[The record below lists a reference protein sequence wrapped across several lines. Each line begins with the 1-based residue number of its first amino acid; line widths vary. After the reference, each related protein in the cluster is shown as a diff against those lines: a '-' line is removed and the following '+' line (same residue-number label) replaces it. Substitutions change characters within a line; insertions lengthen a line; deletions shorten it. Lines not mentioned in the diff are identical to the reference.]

1 MLGKKSRQ
9 VFIGGLAPDTKEEDL
24 RKALADVGGISD
36 VTLWKDPESG
46 RTKGAGKIKF
56 ETEELAKQAVQ
67 ALRASRGSFSYA
79 TVFTDANPGEIDVQY
94 DRASQWL
101 VSRQKLQTDLDEAAR
116 SLLQRVRYDLPAV
129 KNQEQTCQKQV
140 QETESRQREA
150 SRQES
155 ETTKKLQDM
164 CDAHHISGADFMVEL
179 QSYVNTAIPRFQE
192 NASSKVLSCAEA
204 LEFYTSITKS
214 LREKGVGQ
222 EDENPLPV
230 LRHLLA
236 NGNALLKDAAHLSEE
251 LQQEWK
257 KLQEHCQD
265 AGNVRMLGNARTRFL
280 VVDDLLELETFLSQ
294 TCWQLED
301 RSSDGQLS
309 LDEVKALHSSVAAAL
324 EALRGRDVQPLLA
337 LHCSP
342 TALQNCAAKL
352 SAQKALCARN
362 AERSAAL
369 KELKASFAAEAEQ
382 CSKSAQALA
391 AQVREQRAW
400 LEAEMSRV
408 TKYKVSLVG
417 EINAV

>member
-1 MLGKKSRQ
+1 MLGKKSRH
-9 VFIGGLAPDTKEEDL
+9 VFIGGLAPDIKEEDL
-24 RKALADVGGISD
+24 RKALAEVSGISD

-56 ETEELAKQAVQ
+56 ETEELAKQAVE

-79 TVFTDANPGEIDVQY
+79 TVFTDAKPGEIDVQY
-94 DRASQWL
+94 DRAIQWL
-101 VSRQKLQTDLDEAAR
+101 VSRQKLQSDLDEAAR

-129 KNQEQTCQKQV
+129 KNQEQACQKQV

-155 ETTKKLQDM
+155 ETTKKLQEM
-164 CDAHHISGADFMVEL
+164 CDAHHIPGGDFMVEL
-179 QSYVNTAIPRFQE
+179 QNYVNATIPQFQE
-192 NASSKVLSCAEA
+192 DASSKILSCAEA
-204 LEFYTSITKS
+204 LKFYTSTTKS

-222 EDENPLPV
+222 EDENPLPI
-230 LRHLLA
+230 LRHFIA
-236 NGNALLKDAAHLSEE
+236 SGNALLKDAAHLSDE

-257 KLQEHCQD
+257 QLQKHCQD
-265 AGNVRMLGNARTRFL
+265 ADAVQMLANARTRFL
-280 VVDDLLELETFLSQ
+280 VADDLLELETFLSQ

-309 LDEVKALHSSVAAAL
+309 LEEAKTLHSTVAGAL
-324 EALRGRDVQPLLA
+324 EGLRGKDVQPLLA
-337 LHCSP
+337 LHGSP
-342 TALQNCAAKL
+342 AALQNCAAKL
-352 SAQKALCARN
+352 SAQKALCARS
-362 AERSAAL
+362 AERSASL
-369 KELKASFAAEAEQ
+369 NQLKAFLAAEAEQ
-382 CSKSAQALA
+382 CSRSGQALA

-417 EINAV
+417 EISTV